1 MYLLRAGNDHEA
13 GKPDDTRH
21 GTHGESNKHANDN
34 LLHDIPFIVQ
44 PAETVNRAPD
54 FASDTILTF

>member
-1 MYLLRAGNDHEA
+1 VYLLRAGNDHEA

-34 LLHDIPFIVQ
+34 LLHDIPSSNLSFLQ
-44 PAETVNRAPD
+44 PIWDEFVA
-54 FASDTILTF
+54 